1 MVVFNHDLPSCDGE
15 FGFCGAR
22 LFTGGGG
29 GGVFKCAFFLRSVL
43 LEWVSLS
50 DRFCF
55 PNVGG

>member
-15 FGFCGAR
+15 FGFLWGSS
-22 LFTGGGG
+22 FYGGG